1 MRKSEVKKTKRNFL
15 ERTIGTLAW
24 LGFFLAFFMAFI
36 TFFASFSGEENG
48 KEFFG
53 SRMLIVT
60 SDSMSKSEISRDEN
74 VFFNSGDLII
84 IENVRDLSALKEGDV
99 ICFVSESP
107 ESWGKTV
114 THKIKEIRYASDGD
128 ITGFITYGINTGK
141 IDTSAVKPENL
152 IGKYSFKISG
162 LGSFF
167 SFLKS
172 ARGYYLSVLIPAVI
186 IIIFFSVKLGKSLGR
201 EEFTKA
207 YNEQFEALV
216 KRVGVLEEKGGT
228 ALLKMEFDK
237 ALTEESIEKHLNIP
251 RGKKLSF
258 EAKLLNLDKSV
269 QAYFNALHNE
279 LVSFKRVNSR
289 ASFRCISYRF
299 GRILLAKMTI
309 RGKTLNLHLN
319 LVPQAFNQ
327 NVFFQRDLAAFKVY
341 REVPLT
347 VKVKSARGLS
357 NALKLVV
364 ALGEKFDLTKKQKL
378 GEEQI
383 SEN

>member
-1 MRKSEVKKTKRNFL
+1 VKKTKRNFL
-15 ERTIGTLAW
+15 ERTIGMLAW
-24 LGFFLAFFMAFI
+24 FGFFLAFFMAFI

-48 KEFFG
+48 KEFLG

-60 SDSMSKSEISRDEN
+60 SDSMSKSQISRDEN

-84 IENVRDLSALKEGDV
+84 IKNVRDLSALKEGDV
-99 ICFVSESP
+99 ISFVSESP

-114 THKIKEIRYASDGD
+114 THKIKEIRYASDGT
-128 ITGFITYGINTGK
+128 ITGFVTYGINKGK
-141 IDTSAVKPENL
+141 IDTVPVKPENL

-162 LGSFF
+162 LGNFF

-172 ARGYYLSVLIPAVI
+172 TRGYYLSVLIPAVI
-186 IIIFFSVKLGKSLGR
+186 IIIFFSVKLGKALGR

-207 YNEQFEALV
+207 YNEQIEALT
-216 KRVGVLEEKGGT
+216 KRVGALEEKDSTG
-228 ALLKMEFDK
+228 AEKIEFDK
-237 ALTEESIEKHLNIP
+237 APTEESIEKHLNIP
-251 RGKKLSF
+251 RGKKISF
-258 EAKLLNLDKSV
+258 QAKLLSLDQSV

-341 REVPLT
+341 REVPLA

-383 SEN
+383 S